1 MTYFLALAAVGV
13 GLIYYFAASQVFPRE
28 GSAETT
34 DDHVMSRRGIV
45 AASILAI
52 NAVVFFVPTF
62 AELFQNGEYAIVA
75 IVAIVA
81 NVVNAAYAAI
91 LIWLIFA
98 PTRRQAA
105 IAAWLG
111 VALVVLGAGIFS

>member
-75 IVAIVA
+75 